1 MAATGASY
9 RSVCTPPKI
18 ARTIQPE
25 AKARAAYEDAYGR
38 YQKIYPAIKEI
49 NRS

>member
-25 AKARAAYEDAYGR
+25 TKARAAYEDAYGR